1 MAANCD
7 IISLCGGNIMECKK
21 CGTVMYARISKQAS
35 NATQVYICPK
45 CHAIVYV
52 WPDGEVKE
60 EKSGRA

>member
-1 MAANCD
+1 MD
-7 IISLCGGNIMECKK
+7 CKK